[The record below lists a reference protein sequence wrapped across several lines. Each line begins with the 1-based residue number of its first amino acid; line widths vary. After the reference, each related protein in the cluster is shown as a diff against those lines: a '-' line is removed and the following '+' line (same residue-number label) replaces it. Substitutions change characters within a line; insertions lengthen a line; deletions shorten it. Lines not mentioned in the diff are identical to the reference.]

1 MKLPRDLS
9 GRQVVQTPCRDWA
22 YRVVHQQGSHIVL
35 ETDKPGHQRL
45 AVPDHNISPD
55 RHTEQHPPR
64 GLAAQGHRPRHAA
77 PYPPIS
83 ARTSIGSDLE
93 L

>member
-9 GRQVVQTPCRDWA
+9 GRQVVQTLCRDWV

-45 AVPDHNISPD
+45 AVPDHSILRIGTLNSILRAVSRHKNID
-55 RHTEQHPPR
+55 RDTLLR
-64 GLAAQGHRPRHAA
+64 SLR
-77 PYPPIS
+77 
-83 ARTSIGSDLE
+83 
-93 L
+93 

>member
-9 GRQVVQTPCRDWA
+9 GRQVVQTLCRDWA

-45 AVPDHNISPD
+45 AVPDHSILRIGTLNSILRAVSRHKGID
-55 RHTEQHPPR
+55 RDTLLR
-64 GLAAQGHRPRHAA
+64 SLR
-77 PYPPIS
+77 
-83 ARTSIGSDLE
+83 
-93 L
+93 

>member
-9 GRQVVQTPCRDWA
+9 GRQVVQTLCRDWA

-45 AVPDHNISPD
+45 AVPDHSILRIGTPNSILRAVSRHKGID
-55 RHTEQHPPR
+55 RDT
-64 GLAAQGHRPRHAA
+64 LAP
-77 PYPPIS
+77 
-83 ARTSIGSDLE
+83 
-93 L
+93 